1 MLDKVKV
8 TSKDWIVTAKETFG
22 VDLTPVQLDI
32 MKVIQRT
39 GSRVSAIETDGMG
52 RSRLY
57 ALICATAVLFQP
69 ELKIIFVSTDKH
81 RLNNTIGELHSVF
94 SSALSPLGFHQSVKP
109 LMIPALIRQ
118 VRDKVN
124 FRYARQGNEEAL
136 AGDVNH
142 HSLYIVDNA
151 ALISDVAF
159 QVLTAGMTEEDNRM
173 LLVSEAHRNEG
184 YFFETHHAYKD
195 AFHTVRSNSEE
206 SPLVAKG
213 WLSVAEKQYT
223 DDEYRRR
230 ILGEFPQN
238 V

>member
-1 MLDKVKV
+1 MLDKVKM
-8 TSKDWIVTAKETFG
+8 TGKDWIVTAKETFG
-22 VDLTPVQLDI
+22 VDLTPVQMDI
-32 MKVIQRT
+32 MKAIQRT

-94 SSALSPLGFHQSVKP
+94 YSALRPLGFHHSVNP

-118 VRDKVN
+118 VRDKVS
-124 FRYARQGNEEAL
+124 FRYVRAGNEEAL
-136 AGDVNH
+136 AGDFNH

-151 ALISDVAF
+151 AMISDDAF
-159 QVLTAGMTEEDNRM
+159 KVLTCGMTEEDNRM
-173 LLVSEAHRNEG
+173 LLVSEAYRNEG
-184 YFFETHHAYKD
+184 YFYETHHAYKD
-195 AFHTVRSNSEE
+195 AFHAVRSNSEE
-206 SPLVAKG
+206 SPLVG
-213 WLSVAEKQYT
+213 EHWLNAVEKQYT

>member
-1 MLDKVKV
+1 MTLAGQGAGQDW
-8 TSKDWIVTAKETFG
+8 TSTAKDKFG
-22 VDLTPVQLDI
+22 VDLTPVQRDI
-32 MKVIQRT
+32 MTAIQRP

-69 ELKIIFVSTDKH
+69 ELKIIFVTTAKS
-81 RLNNTIGELHSVF
+81 RLNNLIGELHSMFYSVVN
-94 SSALSPLGFHQSVKP
+94 PLELHHSINP
-109 LMIPALIRQ
+109 LLIPALVRQ
-118 VRDKVN
+118 VRDKVD
-124 FRYARQGNEEAL
+124 FRYVRAGAEEVL
-136 AGDVNH
+136 AGDFNR
-142 HSLYIVDNA
+142 HSLYVVDNA
-151 ALISDVAF
+151 ALIADEAF
-159 QVLTAGMTEEDNRM
+159 KVLTCGMTEEDNRM

-213 WLSVAEKQYT
+213 WLSVVEKQYT

-238 V
+238 I